1 MAHPFKRQ
9 RTVGD
14 IVDMLNTCAEA
25 AFKDCKSFT
34 PAAIAELASI
44 LKETWEAERKSLT
57 EHNLPNHQTKGENT
71 WQE

>member
-1 MAHPFKRQ
+1 MANPFKRQ

-25 AFKDCKSFT
+25 EFKDGKSFT

-44 LKETWEAERKSLT
+44 LKKTWESERKSLI
-57 EHNLPNHQTKGENT
+57 EHEIVK
-71 WQE
+71 

>member
-9 RTVGD
+9 RTVLD

-25 AFKDCKSFT
+25 AFKEGKSFT

-44 LKETWEAERKSLT
+44 LKETWEAERKFLI
-57 EHNLPNHQTKGENT
+57 EHKIVK
-71 WQE
+71 

>member
-1 MAHPFKRQ
+1 MAHPFRMQ

-25 AFKDCKSFT
+25 AFNDGKSFT

-44 LKETWEAERKSLT
+44 LKETWEAERKFLID
-57 EHNLPNHQTKGENT
+57 HVIVN
-71 WQE
+71 

>member
-1 MAHPFKRQ
+1 MAHPFKGH

-25 AFKDCKSFT
+25 AFKEGKSFT

-44 LKETWEAERKSLT
+44 LKETWEAERKFLI
-57 EHNLPNHQTKGENT
+57 EHVIVK
-71 WQE
+71 